1 MYEQAVTVM
10 VIKLIRHIDNEDE
23 ANRLASAPMPSKDD
37 ENFVASNALLVPTV
51 AMGEG
56 FLVSTA
62 LLGVTKIT
70 GRLRSWLLYG

>member
-1 MYEQAVTVM
+1 
-10 VIKLIRHIDNEDE
+10 
-23 ANRLASAPMPSKDD
+23 MPSKDD
-37 ENFVASNALLVPTV
+37 KDLVASNAPLGPTV
-51 AMGEG
+51 TIVED